1 MRMVKN
7 IIIFIVAL
15 YIGIVIFM
23 PKSQLYYYAEEQLNS
38 KGIVIGNEELVDK
51 IPSLDILHMVV
62 YYQGIDVVRVSKLKI
77 TPLLLINK
85 IEADDIELLN
95 IAKKFLNVNITSL
108 KANQSIL
115 KPFKVKIDAVGNFGV
130 VSGYA
135 DLKNRIIHLDLI
147 KPKDINS
154 IKRYLRKSS
163 KGWYYESK
171 F

>member
-7 IIIFIVAL
+7 IIIFIIAL
-15 YIGIVIFM
+15 YVGAIVFM
-23 PKSQLYYYAEEQLNS
+23 PKSQLYYYAEKQLNS

-51 IPSLDILHMVV
+51 IPSLNILHMVA
-62 YYQGIDVVRVSKLKI
+62 YYQGVDVARVSKLKV
-77 TPLLLINK
+77 TPLLLVNK

-108 KANQSIL
+108 KANHSIL

-130 VSGYA
+130 ANGYA
-135 DLKNRIIHLDLI
+135 DLKKRVIHLDLI
-147 KPKDINS
+147 EPKDINS
-154 IKRYLRKSS
+154 IKRYLKKSS

>member
-1 MRMVKN
+1 
-7 IIIFIVAL
+7 
-15 YIGIVIFM
+15 
-23 PKSQLYYYAEEQLNS
+23 
-38 KGIVIGNEELVDK
+38 
-51 IPSLDILHMVV
+51 
-62 YYQGIDVVRVSKLKI
+62 
-77 TPLLLINK
+77 
-85 IEADDIELLN
+85 
-95 IAKKFLNVNITSL
+95 LNVNITSL

-130 VSGYA
+130 VSGY
-135 DLKNRIIHLDLI
+135 IIHLDLI